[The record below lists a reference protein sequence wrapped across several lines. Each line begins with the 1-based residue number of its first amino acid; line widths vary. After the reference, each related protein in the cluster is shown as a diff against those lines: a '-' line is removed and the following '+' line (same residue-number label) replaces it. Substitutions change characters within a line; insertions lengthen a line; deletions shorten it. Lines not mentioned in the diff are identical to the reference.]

1 MSNKCKMYEN
11 SDDNILRSVSVY
23 YSMGVIGKRKYMKV
37 RHSLSFKKALSKGK
51 KFSCLKV
58 ANCRVPALLPYYK
71 LVQFLD
77 SVQIGTLHSVREQ
90 LCFDLSDEHK
100 VNGYFRDLKEFM
112 PQLAV
117 FYLKLYKPDEFDWFG
132 KPFTFTVAIG
142 GDGAPFGKYDQSC
155 SWLVSFLNVGKRF
168 LSSDD
173 NFLIFG
179 ANCSESCLAVERY
192 ITKLVS
198 DVAYLESK
206 AFTVDGKMV
215 NFEFAEIPNDMKM
228 LSFLGGELSNS
239 AKYLSS
245 FGNVTYDDMANLQLT
260 FGRAHTNQWKPW
272 DYGKRLKVAKQ
283 VEELKN
289 KLAKTSLS
297 ANTKRGRVT
306 SFIAEKQSRQEF
318 APRIGKLIEKA
329 HIEPLHLKNNGC
341 GFLFTLSLQLKYP
354 NYHRMLQSFRR

>member
-1 MSNKCKMYEN
+1 M
-11 SDDNILRSVSVY
+11 
-23 YSMGVIGKRKYMKV
+23 
-37 RHSLSFKKALSKGK
+37 
-51 KFSCLKV
+51 
-58 ANCRVPALLPYYK
+58 
-71 LVQFLD
+71 
-77 SVQIGTLHSVREQ
+77 
-90 LCFDLSDEHK
+90 
-100 VNGYFRDLKEFM
+100 
-112 PQLAV
+112 
-117 FYLKLYKPDEFDWFG
+117 
-132 KPFTFTVAIG
+132 
-142 GDGAPFGKYDQSC
+142 
-155 SWLVSFLNVGKRF
+155 NVGKRF

-283 VEELKN
+283 VEELKTN
-289 KLAKTSLS
+289 W
-297 ANTKRGRVT
+297 
-306 SFIAEKQSRQEF
+306 
-318 APRIGKLIEKA
+318 PRL
-329 HIEPLHLKNNGC
+329 P
-341 GFLFTLSLQLKYP
+341 
-354 NYHRMLQSFRR
+354 